1 MGQLIIPDGAIVYVD
16 TAPVIYTLEPHPDYS
31 SRLQPLWEKLHANK
45 ITIVSSELLWLETL
59 VLPMKKQ
66 NQALIELYTELLTDN
81 IQLIPID
88 ETILKL
94 AAQLRS
100 MSSLKTPDAIHAST
114 AVNHGCTVFLTNDA
128 GLRNVPRITTIVL
141 KDLLSA

>member
-16 TAPVIYTLEPHPDYS
+16 TAPVIYTLEPHPDYT
-31 SRLQPLWEKLHANK
+31 SRLQPLWEKLHSNK

-59 VLPMKKQ
+59 VVPMKKQ
-66 NQALIELYTELLTDN
+66 NQPLIELYTELLTDN
-81 IQLIPID
+81 IQLISID

-100 MSSLKTPDAIHAST
+100 MSSLKTPDAIHAAT

-128 GLRNVPRITTIVL
+128 GLRNVSGLTTIVL
-141 KDLLSA
+141 KDLLSE

>member
-81 IQLIPID
+81 IQLIAID
-88 ETILKL
+88 ESILKR

-100 MSSLKTPDAIHAST
+100 TSSLKTPDAIHAAT
-114 AVNHGCTVFLTNDA
+114 AINYGCTLFLTNDA
-128 GLRNVPRITTIVL
+128 GLRTVPGINTTVL
-141 KDLLSA
+141 KDLT